1 MPQGMLLSMRR
12 QLEDAIARYG
22 ALPYVRAVR
31 KALALPHRLRGN
43 DTNTGVAPYLY
54 IVNERFAQLN
64 RNAVLAQ
71 RQCAESEKRTEP
83 RTRAL
88 PGGRFARF
96 SAQRNLRA
104 RRMG

>member
-1 MPQGMLLSMRR
+1 MADALLR
-12 QLEDAIARYG
+12 G
-22 ALPYVRAVR
+22 